1 MKGLFTVS
9 SLLLSRRDVEFLLFE
24 WLDVARLTER
34 SSFADHSRQTFDAAL
49 DIYSE
54 MAHAEFAPHNKK
66 VDREPPRLV
75 GENVESAP
83 EQRAAL
89 RAFAAAGLLAA
100 CQEESLGGMRLPYV
114 VERAGLAFV
123 LAACPTTAA
132 YAFLTIANAN
142 LLLTH
147 GTSSQVERFV
157 RPMLDGRWTGTMCLS
172 EPHAGS
178 SLADIT
184 TRAERQPDGSYRL
197 TGNKMWISGG
207 DHDLADNIVHLVL
220 AKVPDEHGVLRPG
233 VAGISLFIV
242 PKYTID
248 ADGKPGVRNDVVVAG
263 LNHKMGYRGTSN
275 CLLNF
280 GEGRHRPTGRAG
292 AIGELIGEEGRGL
305 AYMFQMMNE
314 ARITVGLGA
323 AAIGYTGYLHA
334 VDYARNRYQGRL
346 PAQRDPGIPPVR
358 LIEHADVRRMLLAQK
373 AFVEGALALVL
384 FSALLVDETRT
395 ATPDDARRAHQLLE
409 LLTPVSKSWPSKWG
423 LAANDLAI
431 QVHGGYG
438 YTQDYNVE
446 QFYRDNR
453 LNPIHEGTFGI
464 QAIDLLGRKVGSA
477 EGMASLAE
485 RIGRTVER
493 ANSVTA
499 LTEEAAALRDA
510 WSRLINVTNSLRAI
524 TDPTVRLA
532 NASCYLDAFGHV
544 IVAWLWLDM
553 AVTAASKLEGTD
565 AAFYR
570 GKLAACR
577 YFYRWEL
584 PRIGRWLG
592 LLDPVERTPLDATD
606 DCFC

>member
-1 MKGLFTVS
+1 MS
-9 SLLLSRRDVEFLLFE
+9 SLLLSRRDVDFLLFE
-24 WLDVARLTER
+24 WLDVVRLIDR
-34 SSFADHSRQTFDAAL
+34 PAFAEHSRQTFEAAL
-49 DIYSE
+49 DTYAEIAE
-54 MAHAEFAPHNKK
+54 AEFAPHNKK

-75 GENVESAP
+75 DDRVESAP

-89 RAFAAAGLLAA
+89 QAFAAAGLLAA
-100 CQEESLGGMRLPYV
+100 AQEESFGGMRLPYA

-123 LAACPTTAA
+123 LAACPATAG
-132 YAFLTIANAN
+132 YAFLTMANVN
-142 LLLTH
+142 LLLIH
-147 GTSSQVERFV
+147 GTSSQIERFV
-157 RPMLDGRWTGTMCLS
+157 QPMLDGRWTGTMCLS

-184 TRAERQPDGSYRL
+184 MRAERQADGTYRL

-207 DHDLADNIVHLVL
+207 DHDLAENIVHLVL
-220 AKVPDEHGVLRPG
+220 AKVPDEQGVLRAG
-233 VAGISLFIV
+233 VGGISLFVV
-242 PKYTID
+242 PKYVVEP
-248 ADGKPGVRNDVVVAG
+248 DGTRGVRNDVSVAG

-280 GEGRHRPTGRAG
+280 GEGRHRPDGRAG
-292 AIGELIGEEGRGL
+292 AVGELIGEEGRGL

-323 AAIGYTGYLHA
+323 AAIGYTGYLHS
-334 VDYARNRYQGRL
+334 VDYARNRRQGRL
-346 PAQRDPGIPPVR
+346 PSQRNPERPPVR

-384 FSALLVDETRT
+384 YSASLVDEART
-395 ATPDDARRAHQLLE
+395 APAEEAHRAHRLLE

-423 LAANDLAI
+423 VAANDLAI

-464 QAIDLLGRKVGSA
+464 QAIDLLGRKVGSDDGA
-477 EGMASLAE
+477 ALADLTQRIE
-485 RIGRTVER
+485 RSIER
-493 ANSVTA
+493 AASIA
-499 LTEEAAALRDA
+499 ELAQEAAALRAA
-510 WSRLINVTNSLRAI
+510 WSRVLATTAKLRDVPDA
-524 TDPTVRLA
+524 TLRLA
-532 NASCYLDAFGHV
+532 NASCYLDAFGHGV
-544 IVAWLWLDM
+544 VAWLWLDK
-553 AVTAASKLEGTD
+553 AIVAARASNGSD
-565 AAFYR
+565 AAFYQ

-584 PRIGRWLG
+584 PRIDRWLG
-592 LLDPVERTPLDATD
+592 VLDPVDRTTLDAKD
-606 DCFC
+606 EWFG

>member
-1 MKGLFTVS
+1 VS
-9 SLLLSRRDVEFLLFE
+9 SLILSRRDVDFLLFE
-24 WLDVARLTER
+24 WLDVTRLTGR
-34 SSFADHSRQTFDAAL
+34 PAFAEHSRETFDAAL
-49 DIYSE
+49 DTYSE
-54 MAHAEFAPHNKK
+54 IAHAEFAPHNKK
-66 VDREPPRLV
+66 VDREPPRWV

-83 EQRAAL
+83 EQRSAL
-89 RAFAAAGLLAA
+89 QAFAKAGLIAA
-100 CQEESLGGMRLPYV
+100 CHEESFGGMRLPHV

-123 LAACPTTAA
+123 FAACPATTS
-132 YAFLTIANAN
+132 YAFLTMANAN
-142 LLLTH
+142 LLLKH
-147 GTSSQVERFV
+147 GTPSQVERFV

-184 TRAERQPDGSYRL
+184 MRAERQPDGTYRL

-220 AKVPDEHGVLRPG
+220 AKVPDERGALRAGVG
-233 VAGISLFIV
+233 GISLFVV
-242 PKYTID
+242 PKYT
-248 ADGKPGVRNDVVVAG
+248 AGQGGELGARNDVVVAG

-280 GEGRHRPTGRAG
+280 GEGRYPLAGRAG
-292 AIGELIGEEGRGL
+292 AVGELVGEEGRGL

-314 ARITVGLGA
+314 ARVAVGLGA

-334 VDYARNRYQGRL
+334 VDYARNRRQGRL
-346 PAQRDPGIPPVR
+346 PSQRDPELPPVR
-358 LIEHADVRRMLLAQK
+358 LMDHADVRRMLLAQK
-373 AFVEGALALVL
+373 ALAEGALALVL
-384 FSALLVDETRT
+384 FSAMLIDETRT
-395 ATPDDARRAHQLLE
+395 APAVEAQRAHQLLE
-409 LLTPVSKSWPSKWG
+409 LLTPVAKSWPSKWG
-423 LAANDLAI
+423 VVANDLAI

-477 EGMASLAE
+477 EGAALADLTERISHTIERALSVAELAE
-485 RIGRTVER
+485 H
-493 ANSVTA
+493 
-499 LTEEAAALRDA
+499 AAALRDGWTRVLETTTSLQA
-510 WSRLINVTNSLRAI
+510 VTDSTL
-524 TDPTVRLA
+524 RLA
-532 NASCYLDAFGHV
+532 NAACYLDAFGHV
-544 IVAWLWLDM
+544 VVAWLWLDK
-553 AVTAASKLEGTD
+553 AIHATREASGRE

-584 PRIGRWLG
+584 PRIDRWLR
-592 LLDPVERTPLDATD
+592 LLAPVDRTTLDVAD
-606 DCFC
+606 EWFA

>member
-1 MKGLFTVS
+1 MT
-9 SLLLSRRDVEFLLFE
+9 SLLVSRRDVEFLLFE
-24 WLDVARLTER
+24 WLDVTRLTER
-34 SSFADHSRQTFDAAL
+34 PAFADHSRQTFDAAL
-49 DIYSE
+49 DTYSE
-54 MAHAEFAPHNKK
+54 IAHAEFAPHNKK

-75 GENVESAP
+75 GNDVESAP
-83 EQRAAL
+83 EQRSAL
-89 RAFAAAGLLAA
+89 QAFAAAGLLAA
-100 CQEESLGGMRLPYV
+100 CQEESFGGMRLPHV

-123 LAACPTTAA
+123 LAACPATTA
-132 YAFLTIANAN
+132 YAFLTMANAN

-147 GTSSQVERFV
+147 GTPSQVERFV

-172 EPHAGS
+172 EPQAGS

-184 TRAERQPDGSYRL
+184 MRAERQPDGTYRL

-220 AKVPDEHGVLRPG
+220 AKVPDERGVLRAG
-233 VAGISLFIV
+233 VAGISLFVV
-242 PKYTID
+242 PKYLMS
-248 ADGKPGVRNDVVVAG
+248 GERNDIAVAG

-280 GEGRHRPTGRAG
+280 GEGGG
-292 AIGELIGEEGRGL
+292 AVGELIGEEGRGL

-334 VDYARNRYQGRL
+334 LDYARNRHQGRL
-346 PAQRDPGIPPVR
+346 PARRDPESPPVR
-358 LIEHADVRRMLLAQK
+358 LIDHADVRRMLLAQK

-395 ATPDDARRAHQLLE
+395 APAADARRARQLLE

-423 LAANDLAI
+423 VVANDLAI

-438 YTQDYNVE
+438 YTQDYDVE

-464 QAIDLLGRKVGSA
+464 QAIDLLGRKVCDDA
-477 EGMASLAE
+477 ALADLTE
-485 RIGRTVER
+485 RIGRSVEQAR
-493 ANSVTA
+493 SVA
-499 LTEEAAALRDA
+499 ELAEHAAALRDA
-510 WSRLINVTNSLRAI
+510 WSRVLGITTSLRAI
-524 TDPTVRLA
+524 PDATLRLA
-532 NASCYLDAFGHV
+532 NAACYLDAFGHGV
-544 IVAWLWLDM
+544 VAWLWLDQ
-553 AVTAASKLEGTD
+553 AVRATRRSDGPD
-565 AAFYR
+565 VAFYR

-577 YFYRWEL
+577 YFYKWEL
-584 PRIGRWLG
+584 PRIDRWLG
-592 LLDPVERTPLDATD
+592 LLDPIDRTTLDAAD
-606 DCFC
+606 EWFG

>member
-1 MKGLFTVS
+1 MS

-24 WLDVARLTER
+24 WLDVTRLTER
-34 SSFADHSRQTFDAAL
+34 AAFADHSRQTFDAAL
-49 DIYSE
+49 DTYSE
-54 MAHAEFAPHNKK
+54 IAHAEFAPHNKK

-75 GENVESAP
+75 GGNVESAP

-89 RAFAAAGLLAA
+89 QAFAAAGLLAA
-100 CQEESLGGMRLPYV
+100 CCDESFGGMRLPYV

-123 LAACPTTAA
+123 LAGCPATAA
-132 YAFLTIANAN
+132 YAFLTMANAN
-142 LLLTH
+142 LLLAH
-147 GTSSQVERFV
+147 GTSSQIERFV

-184 TRAERQPDGSYRL
+184 TRAERQEDGSYRL

-220 AKVPDEHGVLRPG
+220 AKVPDERGILRPG
-233 VAGISLFIV
+233 VAGISLFVV
-242 PKYTID
+242 PKYL
-248 ADGKPGVRNDVVVAG
+248 KPGVRNDIVVAG
-263 LNHKMGYRGTSN
+263 LNHKMGYRGISN

-280 GEGRHRPTGRAG
+280 GERGG
-292 AIGELIGEEGRGL
+292 AAGELIGEEGRGL

-323 AAIGYTGYLHA
+323 AAIGYTGYLHS
-334 VDYARNRYQGRL
+334 VDYARNRRQGRL
-346 PAQRDPGIPPVR
+346 PAQKDPALPPVR
-358 LIEHADVRRMLLAQK
+358 LIDHADVRRMLLAQK

-395 ATPDDARRAHQLLE
+395 APADDARRAQQLLE
-409 LLTPVSKSWPSKWG
+409 LLTPISKSWPSKWCVG
-423 LAANDLAI
+423 ANDLAI

-464 QAIDLLGRKVGSA
+464 QAIDLLGRKIADGA
-477 EGMASLAE
+477 ALADLTE
-485 RIGRTVER
+485 RIDRTAKR
-493 ANSVTA
+493 ATPIAELTA
-499 LTEEAAALRDA
+499 EAAALRDA
-510 WSRLINVTNSLRAI
+510 WSRVLETTTSLRAMPDA
-524 TDPTVRLA
+524 TLRLA
-532 NASCYLDAFGHV
+532 NATCYLDAFGHV
-544 IVAWLWLDM
+544 IVAWLWLDQ
-553 AVTAASKLEGTD
+553 AITAARATSAADT
-565 AAFYR
+565 AFYR
-570 GKLAACR
+570 GKLAACH

-584 PRIGRWLG
+584 PRIDRWLS
-592 LLDPVERTPLDATD
+592 LLDPVDRTTLDAAD
-606 DCFC
+606 EWFG